1 MDSGEEI
8 LLQLLLDI
16 APQAVR
22 SFIHLAQIGVFDG
35 QPIGRI
41 APGQCIDVSYRAFHD
56 PRAKYM
62 IHNDTLS
69 GRYLPVAFG
78 RVAMGGYGD
87 DAISGGE
94 FFFPLQTIDRWTGHF
109 PVFGTVL
116 DGLAVLRRLENVPLR
131 FSGYEP
137 YPGVKIMEPA
147 EPEIIRSIHVDCM
160 GQIYAPPQVLSDI
173 EVPDNWQCSAT

>member
-1 MDSGEEI
+1 MRAEITGKCFPTARLRMDSGEEI
-8 LLQLLLDI
+8 LLQLLPDI

-62 IHNDTLS
+62 IHNDALS

-78 RVAMGGYGD
+78 RVAMEMMLSPAENFSFPCKRLTVGR
-87 DAISGGE
+87 AISPCLE
-94 FFFPLQTIDRWTGHF
+94 RCWMDSLFC
-109 PVFGTVL
+109 
-116 DGLAVLRRLENVPLR
+116 AV
-131 FSGYEP
+131 
-137 YPGVKIMEPA
+137 
-147 EPEIIRSIHVDCM
+147 
-160 GQIYAPPQVLSDI
+160 
-173 EVPDNWQCSAT
+173 